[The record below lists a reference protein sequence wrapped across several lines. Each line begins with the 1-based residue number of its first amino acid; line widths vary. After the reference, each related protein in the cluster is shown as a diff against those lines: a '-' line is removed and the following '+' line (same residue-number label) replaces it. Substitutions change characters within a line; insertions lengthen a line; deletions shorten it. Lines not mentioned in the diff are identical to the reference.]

1 MKDFKK
7 HYIAVIGGSISGSE
21 AANLLANSGFRV
33 VVFDMNKLPYGK
45 IEDGLPS
52 WHINL
57 RNRQEAEIDKKLSHE
72 NIRYVPLVKI
82 GRDISFKDLVENWGF
97 SAIILANGA
106 WMDRTVPIDGID
118 KFKNKGLIYQN
129 DFIYWFNHKHE
140 PNYNGNRYKLKD
152 NAIIFGGGLASLDV
166 VKIFMIELVK
176 EKLEALYNIDE
187 DLFKLEKYGIDS
199 VLEEHDVT
207 FEELNI
213 NGVTLVYRRNAE
225 DMPLKSPKDDT
236 QKSIQAA
243 REVSK
248 KLLEKYKEK
257 YKFKFKPLS
266 VPIDYIEE
274 NNSLKGIL
282 LQKVK
287 LYNGRIVPIENETE
301 TLRSDMFVSSIGSI
315 PEQLDGLEYEWSY
328 LKMHK
333 EVDYHVFGYDNVFA
347 VGNAVTGRGNIQE
360 SKQHGKQITKKI
372 IDLHLTD
379 DAFEEWLTNLN
390 ESIKSKVS
398 EQITSIIDEISSK
411 EVQPDDIIQNILD
424 KTKSQNNLHNYTTYQ
439 DWVDRH
445 RPIRLEELIKNS
457 KA

>member
-7 HYIAVIGGSISGSE
+7 HYIAVIGGPISGSE

-57 RNRQEAEIDKKLSHE
+57 RNRQEAEIDKKLSHD

-140 PNYNGNRYKLKD
+140 SNYNGNRYKLKD

-248 KLLEKYKEK
+248 KLLEKYIEK
-257 YKFKFKPLS
+257 FKFKFKPLS

-424 KTKSQNNLHNYTTYQ
+424 KTKSLNSLHNYTTYQ

>member
-57 RNRQEAEIDKKLSHE
+57 RNRQESEIDKKLCHD

-106 WMDRTVPIDGID
+106 WKDRSVPIDGID

-176 EKLEALYNIDE
+176 EKLKALYNIDE
-187 DLFKLEKYGIDS
+187 DLFKLEKYGIDK
-199 VLEEHDVT
+199 VLEEYDVT

-213 NGVTLVYRRNAE
+213 IGVTLVYRRNAE

-236 QKSIQAA
+236 QKSIHTA

-248 KLLEKYKEK
+248 KLLEKYIEK
-257 YKFKFKPLS
+257 FKFKFKPLS

-287 LYNGRIVPIENETE
+287 LYNGKIVPIENETE

-360 SKQHGKQITKKI
+360 SKQHGKKITKKI

-424 KTKSQNNLHNYTTYQ
+424 KTKSLNSLHNYTTYQ